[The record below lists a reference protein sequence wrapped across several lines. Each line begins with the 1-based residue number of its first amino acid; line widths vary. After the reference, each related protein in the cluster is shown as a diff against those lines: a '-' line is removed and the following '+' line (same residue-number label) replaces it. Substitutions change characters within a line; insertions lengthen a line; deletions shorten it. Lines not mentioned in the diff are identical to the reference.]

1 MKTAVAPTKVVFSE
15 AAVTLIND
23 IWEHL
28 ILIKGREITA
38 AELRAET
45 PMGDVTMGE
54 YEHFLRKRLL
64 ALKTEWQKSSP
75 STEPAKNA
83 LEGGEGDYE
92 A

>member
-15 AAVTLIND
+15 AAVSLINE

-28 ILIKGREITA
+28 VLIKGREITA
-38 AELRAET
+38 DELRAET

-64 ALKTEWQKSSP
+64 ALKTAWQKSTP
-75 STEPAKNA
+75 STEPVRKSND
-83 LEGGEGDYE
+83 GGEGDYE